1 MKSSDDQMEFGVQL
15 QRGKSLNPKKDKKTW
30 SVEDC
35 VSYMEKNIKLP
46 ASKRGLPL
54 HKLLQG
60 SRIVV
65 NEVKEVGLRSDD
77 QP

>member
-1 MKSSDDQMEFGVQL
+1 MQSTDDQMEFGVQL

-35 VSYMEKNIKLP
+35 VSYVEKNGKLP

-65 NEVKEVGLRSDD
+65 NEVKEVGLMRDD
-77 QP
+77 EQ